1 MLALGTVVSLKGHA
15 SHAKEATGDLQTFLV
30 EVRDDEENDSNTN
43 EEGNRKQNEE
53 VQFFSHPELGL
64 VFARFRSHAAHI
76 TPNFGKWKFLSIV
89 CLEET
94 TKTESLH

>member
-15 SHAKEATGDLQTFLV
+15 SHVKEATGDLQTFLV

-53 VQFFSHPELGL
+53 VQFFSHPEFGL
-64 VFARFRSHAAHI
+64 ISARLALTLLMIA
-76 TPNFGKWKFLSIV
+76 NFGKWKLLSTV